1 MNDKA
6 KNISLLVCLSTFLFC
21 ILCACINLIIYKI
34 YLHFCFNNLIN
45 RNEERKIVAE
55 CYLDNNNNNN
65 NLKTVE
71 AIPI

>member
-6 KNISLLVCLSTFLFC
+6 KDISLIVCLAIFLFC
-21 ILCACINLIIYKI
+21 ILCAFVTIIIDKI
-34 YLHFCFNNLIN
+34 YSHFCLNNLIN
-45 RNEERKIVAE
+45 RNEERKIVTE
-55 CYLDNNNNNN
+55 CYLDNNNNN